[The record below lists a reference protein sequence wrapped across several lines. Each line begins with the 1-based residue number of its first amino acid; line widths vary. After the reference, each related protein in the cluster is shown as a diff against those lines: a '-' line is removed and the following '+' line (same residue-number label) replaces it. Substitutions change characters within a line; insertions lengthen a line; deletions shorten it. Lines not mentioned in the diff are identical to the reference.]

1 MDLMFI
7 EAGGV
12 AEGAAPLFELA
23 DNEANGNRQR
33 GHIALVEQGERQAAV
48 TFVDVGPVLHLW
60 TQTSAQITPE
70 TARALGAE
78 LIAWADRKEGR

>member
-1 MDLMFI
+1 MGYI
-7 EAGGV
+7 EAGAV
-12 AEGAAPLFELA
+12 EVEAPLFELA

-33 GHIALVEQGERQAAV
+33 GHIALVQQGERRADV
-48 TFVDVGPVLHLW
+48 TFVDLGPVLHLW

-78 LIAWADRKEGR
+78 LIGWADRKEGR

>member
-1 MDLMFI
+1 MGFI
-7 EAGGV
+7 EAGV
-12 AEGAAPLFELA
+12 VDTDAPLFELA

-33 GHIALVEQGERQAAV
+33 GHIALVEQGERHAAV
-48 TFVDVGPVLHLW
+48 TFVDLGPVLHLW

-78 LIAWADRKEGR
+78 LIEWADRKEAR